1 MKTKLILTLTLALNL
16 TLLISCSAM
25 IGNLNNGLLRLS
37 DDSENSDDQRTP
49 LTYPPDF
56 VFVPGATVNGAVQG
70 SSIFISGRTVTI
82 PDIYVCE
89 HEVTQKEFTTY
100 CDYSE
105 ELKNDIGNY
114 PVQPRSNFGEG
125 DDYPAFNVTWYDA
138 IVYCNL
144 RSLDEGLTPAYR
156 IGNER
161 DPRNWDGIQ
170 QRGEKYCGPENDNDT
185 WNTMIYDQ
193 NASGYRLPTE
203 AEWEYT
209 ARNCNTDSYE
219 YVGSDNYED
228 VAWCAQNSKNLGT
241 SNPNF
246 GTHLVKS
253 KDPNGLEIYDMS
265 GNVEEWCWDWV
276 SFSITATTPVTGP
289 SQSNN
294 FKIRRGGSWRHLASD
309 AKINRRSFYYT
320 HAYPDNEFCRG
331 FRVVR
336 TSF

>member
-37 DDSENSDDQRTP
+37 DDSENSENQRTP

-70 SSIFISGRTVTI
+70 SEIFIAGRTVTI

-105 ELKNDIGNY
+105 VLQNY
-114 PVQPRSNFGEG
+114 TGAPVLPRSKFGEG

-170 QRGEKYCGPENDNDT
+170 QRDEKYCGPENNNDT
-185 WNTMIYDQ
+185 WNAMIYDQ

-265 GNVEEWCWDWV
+265 GNVDEWCWDWYND
-276 SFSITATTPVTGP
+276 ITNTTPATGP
-289 SQSNN
+289 SYSTYNN
-294 FKIRRGGSWRHLASD
+294 RVRRGGSWQYS
-309 AKINRRSFYYT
+309 STVSQT
-320 HAYPDNEFCRG
+320 HHRNFHYPKALPDGDFTRG